1 LGLDPIPATTLGGKF
16 YSIFFFFNPSLS
28 DKITEMLQIQRN
40 YKNVLTDQIDVRSF
54 SMCQS
59 LPMVA
64 QMTDKTA
71 KNNSSLKL
79 MLSQPNSTQPNI
91 GIHKKML

>member
-1 LGLDPIPATTLGGKF
+1 
-16 YSIFFFFNPSLS
+16 
-28 DKITEMLQIQRN
+28 
-40 YKNVLTDQIDVRSF
+40 
-54 SMCQS
+54 MCQS